1 MNRNKD
7 KRAIGAFS
15 STEHD
20 LSRLWITMSNKE
32 STLLYS
38 GLPSTER
45 PTSGRRVNILK
56 ER

>member
-7 KRAIGAFS
+7 KRVIGAFS

-20 LSRLWITMSNKE
+20 LGRLWITMSNKE

-38 GLPSTER
+38 GLTSTER
-45 PTSGRRVNILK
+45 PNGGRLRDTLK
-56 ER
+56 KR

>member
-7 KRAIGAFS
+7 KRVIGAFS

-20 LSRLWITMSNKE
+20 LGRLWITMSNKE

-38 GLPSTER
+38 GLPSTE
-45 PTSGRRVNILK
+45 VLQVVDA
-56 ER
+56 